1 MSLGSNSN
9 FKTIFHKQERKLV
22 QDYVNCFKIQ
32 LKDVPELKEDLTIN
46 PVYIQLK
53 AKIEFGE
60 KLLGK
65 R

>member
-1 MSLGSNSN
+1 MSLESNSD
-9 FKTIFHKQERKLV
+9 FKTMYHKQERKIV

-32 LKDVPELKEDLTIN
+32 LKDVYELKEDLSIN

>member
-1 MSLGSNSN
+1 MSLESNSD
-9 FKTIFHKQERKLV
+9 FKTMYHKQERKIV

-32 LKDVPELKEDLTIN
+32 LKDVSELKEDLSLN